1 MKYEVGDKVKFKNLI
16 FVMDAEILE
25 VYNNGEYDDFDYY
38 IKFWDYEGN
47 DTDVLAKEKDLMGFT
62 KGTTKHLKQEL
73 YKLLETYSKEE
84 ILEIIK

>member
-25 VYNNGEYDDFDYY
+25 VYNNGEYDEFDYY

-47 DTDVLAKEKDLMGFT
+47 DTDVLAKEKRFDGIYKRNYKT
-62 KGTTKHLKQEL
+62 LK
-73 YKLLETYSKEE
+73 TR
-84 ILEIIK
+84 II